1 MSCGKGNPEVQSG
14 NLGFEQEK
22 FEKLGFEHKKFEKHD
37 TSAWFR
43 VFGARLEVKANFGEN
58 CSIGVEPGVEATIVP
73 KLNFWFS
80 VHCEDDC
87 DNFGLSMQCQPK
99 RV

>member
-1 MSCGKGNPEVQSG
+1 MIKYVPQGWEGGLSSGKGNPEVQSG

-22 FEKLGFEHKKFEKHD
+22 FEKLGFELKKFEKHD

-58 CSIGVEPGVEATIVP
+58 CRVGVEPCVEATIVP
-73 KLNFWFS
+73 ELY
-80 VHCEDDC
+80 
-87 DNFGLSMQCQPK
+87 FGLTESCTC
-99 RV
+99 

>member
-1 MSCGKGNPEVQSG
+1 MSCGKGNPEVQSD

-43 VFGARLEVKANFGEN
+43 VFGARLEVKANVGEN
-58 CSIGVEPGVEATIVP
+58 C
-73 KLNFWFS
+73 
-80 VHCEDDC
+80 
-87 DNFGLSMQCQPK
+87 